1 MKGVLFMGILLKGG
15 KIITAVDEYYS
26 DIRIEGEK
34 IVSIGTNLEKPGDE
48 VISAEGCY
56 IIPGG
61 IDTHTH
67 FDLDVGLTVTADDFE
82 SGTKAAI
89 IGGTTTILDYGCQIR
104 GDSLKAALKD
114 QHRKSKGKC
123 YCDYGFHMGIT
134 DWNDETSKEME
145 YMVKEGVTSFKMYM
159 AYKKTMQVDDGVIYK
174 ALKRSKEV
182 GGLITFHCEN
192 GDLVETFIEEAKRN
206 GRKGPYYHPLSR
218 PVEVEAEAIERLIK
232 IAEIADA
239 PVYVVHLSSKSGL
252 SSILEAKKRG
262 TEIYVETCPQ
272 YLMLND
278 SRYGEKDSKSFEGAK
293 YVMSPPLRKEYDQE
307 ALWKGLSSGEI
318 DTIGTDH
325 CSFNYEGQKEIG
337 IEDFSR
343 IPNGGPGVENRMG
356 LMYTYG
362 VLSGKLSINEMV
374 ALTSTNA
381 AKIFGLFPQ
390 KGTIAVGSD
399 ADIVVWDPS
408 YSTTI
413 TAEKQTQNVDYNP
426 YEGFKQQG
434 RALHVMLRGRK
445 TVFNGELVE
454 KEPYGK
460 YLYRKPFLK
469 G

>member
-1 MKGVLFMGILLKGG
+1 MGILLKGG

-104 GDSLKAALKD
+104 GDSLKSALKD

-192 GDLVETFIEEAKRN
+192 GDLVETFIDEAKRN

-218 PVEVEAEAIERLIK
+218 PVEVEDEAIERLIK
-232 IAEIADA
+232 IAEIADV

-252 SSILEAKKRG
+252 LSILEAKKRG

-408 YSTTI
+408 YSTII

-434 RALHVMLRGRK
+434 RALHVLLRGKK
-445 TVFNGELVE
+445 TVYNGELVE
-454 KEPYGK
+454 KELNGK
-460 YLYRKPFLK
+460 YLYRKPFSR

>member
-1 MKGVLFMGILLKGG
+1 MGILLKGG

-34 IVSIGTNLEKPGDE
+34 IVSIGNDLEKPGDE
-48 VISAEGCY
+48 IISAEGCY
-56 IIPGG
+56 IFPGG

-89 IGGTTTILDYGCQIR
+89 VGGTTTILDYGCQNR
-104 GDSLKAALKD
+104 GGTLAEALKE
-114 QHRKSKGKC
+114 QHRKSEGKC

-145 YMVKEGVTSFKMYM
+145 YMVRSGVTSFKMYM

-192 GDLVETFIEEAKRN
+192 GDLIETFVEEAIRN

-218 PVEVEAEAIERLIK
+218 PVEIENEAIDRLIK

-252 SSILEAKKRG
+252 LSILEAKKRG

-278 SRYGEKDSKSFEGAK
+278 SCYGEKDSRSFEGAK

-337 IEDFSR
+337 IDDFSK

-362 VLSGKLSINEMV
+362 VLGGKLSINEMV

-399 ADIVVWDPS
+399 ADILVWDPD
-408 YSTTI
+408 YSSTI

-434 RALHVMLRGRK
+434 RALHVFLRGNK
-445 TVFNGELVE
+445 VVYNTELVE
-454 KEPYGK
+454 TEPIGR
-460 YLYRKPFLK
+460 YLYRKPFSR

>member
-1 MKGVLFMGILLKGG
+1 MGILLKGG
-15 KIITAVDEYYS
+15 KIITAVDSYYS

-34 IVSIGTNLEKPGDE
+34 IVSIGSNLEQPGDE
-48 VISAEGCY
+48 IISVEGCC
-56 IIPGG
+56 ILPGG

-67 FDLDVGLTVTADDFE
+67 FDLDVGSTVTADDFE

-89 IGGTTTILDYGCQIR
+89 AGGTTTILDYGCQNR
-104 GDSLKAALKD
+104 GSTLKSALD
-114 QHRKSKGKC
+114 EQHRKSQGKC

-134 DWNDETSKEME
+134 DWNDETSKEIE

-159 AYKKTMQVDDGVIYK
+159 AYKKTMQVDDGAIYK
-174 ALKRSKEV
+174 ALKRSKEA

-192 GDLVETFIEEAKRN
+192 GDLIETFIEEAKRN
-206 GRKGPYYHPLSR
+206 GKTVPYYHPLSR
-218 PVEVEAEAIERLIK
+218 PVEVENEAIERLIK
-232 IAEIADA
+232 IAEIAGV

-252 SSILEAKKRG
+252 MSILDAKKRG
-262 TEIYVETCPQ
+262 TEVYVETCPQ

-278 SRYGEKDSKSFEGAK
+278 SCYGEEDSTSFEGAK

-307 ALWKGLSSGEI
+307 ALWNGLAFGEI

-325 CSFNYEGQKEIG
+325 CSFNFKGQKEIG
-337 IEDFSR
+337 INDFSK

-356 LMYTYG
+356 LIYTYG

-374 ALTSTNA
+374 AVTSTNA

-399 ADIVVWDPS
+399 ADLVVWDPN
-408 YSTTI
+408 YSSTI
-413 TAEKQTQNVDYNP
+413 SAEKQIQNVDYNP

-434 RALHVMLRGRK
+434 RALHVLLRGNK
-445 TVFNGELVE
+445 VVFDAEVIE
-454 KEPYGK
+454 KVPGGK
-460 YLYRKPFLK
+460 YLYRKPFSGK
-469 G
+469 